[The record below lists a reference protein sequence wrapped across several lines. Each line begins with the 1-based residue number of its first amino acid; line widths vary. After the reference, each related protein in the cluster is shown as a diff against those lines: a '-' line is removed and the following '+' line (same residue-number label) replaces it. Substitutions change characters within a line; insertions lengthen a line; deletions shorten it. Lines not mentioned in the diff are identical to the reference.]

1 MVPFFEISRK
11 ISPWNSWSP
20 KPSVKEATQNH
31 SNIIMTHSFHKNKTS
46 KNKNHWQVPCVISF
60 LHHHFGPGKLYGL
73 PCNTEHLLIFDPSSI
88 TDPVTFV
95 DTRKIATGEGKW
107 RSLVAMGGKLIGIP
121 DRAVPRFIDFQHPEK
136 ITRFFFFNQS
146 RGEFLK
152 ISWGDFIQEFHLGE
166 SLQS

>member
-1 MVPFFEISRK
+1 
-11 ISPWNSWSP
+11 
-20 KPSVKEATQNH
+20 
-31 SNIIMTHSFHKNKTS
+31 MTHSFHKNKTS

-136 ITRFFFFNQS
+136 ITRFFFLTKVGVNS
-146 RGEFLK
+146 LK
-152 ISWGDFIQEFHLGE
+152 SAGVTLSKSFT
-166 SLQS
+166 